1 MPIRGVISLPGDKS
15 ISHRALML
23 ASLTDGNCV
32 IHNISTGEDVE
43 TTRKSLVQCGMERE
57 KYGTTVRLRGGGLKP
72 TEMPLYCGNS
82 GTTVRLM
89 AGLLAGKGVRAKFT
103 GDKSLSERPMNR
115 IIDPLIKMGINI
127 ESENGYLPL
136 FLTPIN
142 VNGID
147 YAPQVASAQVK
158 SCIILAGLGAFGE
171 TKVQEKIKTRD
182 HTEIMLKELGAE
194 IKLADVISI
203 QPLKKPLDEFEITI
217 PGDPSSAAFFA
228 AAAAMIPNSD
238 LTITNV
244 LANTTRIGFFS
255 VLENMGADIEW
266 NNMRK
271 EGGEWVGD
279 VHIFSQQLNGLHIMK
294 DLIPTVIDEI
304 PIIAVLAT
312 QADSPTVIEGAA
324 ELRVKESDRIK
335 AICQNLQSMGAE
347 IIEKQDG
354 FIINPVTKLHHT
366 NIETF
371 GDHRIAMA
379 FTIAGLLP
387 SEKNTMDDENCIN
400 ISFPEFSEILSQI
413 CQ

>member
-43 TTRKSLVQCGMERE
+43 TTRKCLVQCGIES
-57 KYGTTVRLRGGGLKP
+57 KKCGTTVRLRGGGLKP

-136 FLTPIN
+136 ILTPGH

-147 YAPQVASAQVK
+147 YTPQVASAQVK

-279 VHIFSQQLNGLHIMK
+279 VHIFSQPLNGLHIMK

-312 QADSPTVIEGAA
+312 QADSPTIIEGAA

>member
-23 ASLTDGNCV
+23 ASLTDGNCI

-43 TTRKSLVQCGMERE
+43 TTRKCLVQCGIESE
-57 KYGTTVRLRGGGLKP
+57 KYGTTVLLRGGGLKP

-115 IIDPLIKMGINI
+115 IIDPLQKMGINI

-136 FLTPIN
+136 FLTPRN

-238 LTITNV
+238 LTIKNV

-271 EGGEWVGD
+271 EGGECVGD
-279 VHIFSQQLNGLHIMK
+279 VHIFCQQLNGLHIMK

-312 QADSPTVIEGAA
+312 QADSPTIIEGAA

-387 SEKNTMDDENCIN
+387 SEKNTLDDENCIN
-400 ISFPEFSEILSQI
+400 ISFPEFSAILSQI